1 MVFRSLLVLLAACH
15 PYLSGGVEMGSK
27 ISGPLASMMQQPVAS
42 SRPVTALTDGQ
53 TAAVDTT
60 PTVPRTYS
68 IALGVAPVPDFHVE
82 LGIHAHDISSDS
94 LNMSGADAPT
104 YLASPR
110 YLTGTTSL
118 DFEWIFLRTHHVATY
133 IHVGPAVGVVVD
145 KSDGSNA
152 FGQALRFG
160 GGISY
165 DLPVVRVFIDASQ
178 TELMVM
184 SGPAS
189 GVNQLSGITVGLG
202 LH

>member
-1 MVFRSLLVLLAACH
+1 
-15 PYLSGGVEMGSK
+15 MGSK
-27 ISGPLASMMQQPVAS
+27 ISGPLAPMMQQPVAS
-42 SRPVTALTDGQ
+42 ARPVTALSDGE
-53 TAAVDTT
+53 TAPVDTT

-68 IALGVAPVPDFHVE
+68 VALGVAPVPDFHVE

-94 LNMSGADAPT
+94 LRMSSTDTPS
-104 YLASPR
+104 YLSSPR
-110 YLTGTTSL
+110 YLTATTSL
-118 DFEWIFLRTHHVATY
+118 DFEWIFIRTHHFSSYV
-133 IHVGPAVGVVVD
+133 HVGPAAGVVVD
-145 KSDGSNA
+145 KSDGSSA

-165 DLPVVRVFIDASQ
+165 DLPVVRLFIDASQ

-202 LH
+202 LHGSAH